1 MTFDGSNSPTNVRP
15 LNMKVLVM
23 GCGRVGA
30 MIATALWE
38 EGHQVVVLDANP
50 ESLRRLPEELQQEA
64 IVGDG
69 TLEED
74 LIRGGIENRDVFVAV
89 SPEDTDNILAA
100 QMAQHVFQV
109 SKVVCRIDDTARYE
123 IYTELGLN
131 AVSSTR
137 LTSGLI
143 LQAVHS

>member
-1 MTFDGSNSPTNVRP
+1 
-15 LNMKVLVM
+15 M

-38 EGHQVVVLDANP
+38 EGHQVVVLDTNA

-74 LIRGGIENRDVFVAV
+74 LRRGGIEATDAFVAV
-89 SPEDTDNILAA
+89 SSGDTPIRSSISWNN
-100 QMAQHVFQV
+100 
-109 SKVVCRIDDTARYE
+109 SGR
-123 IYTELGLN
+123 GL
-131 AVSSTR
+131 
-137 LTSGLI
+137 
-143 LQAVHS
+143 

>member
-1 MTFDGSNSPTNVRP
+1 
-15 LNMKVLVM
+15 M

-38 EGHQVVVLDANP
+38 EGHKVVVLDTNA

-74 LIRGGIENRDVFVAV
+74 LRRGGIEATDAFVAV
-89 SPEDTDNILAA
+89 SSGDTANILAA
-100 QMAQHVFQV
+100 QMAERVFQV
-109 SKVVCRIDDTARYE
+109 NKVICQIDDTARYE
-123 IYTELGLN
+123 IYKELGLT

-137 LTSGLI
+137 LVSDLI
-143 LQAVHS
+143 LEAVHS

>member
-1 MTFDGSNSPTNVRP
+1 
-15 LNMKVLVM
+15 M

-30 MIATALWE
+30 IIATALWE
-38 EGHQVVVLDANP
+38 EGHQVVVLDTNA

-74 LIRGGIENRDVFVAV
+74 LRKGGIEGADAFVAV
-89 SPEDTDNILAA
+89 SSGDTANVLAA
-100 QMAQHVFQV
+100 QMAERVFRV
-109 SKVVCRIDDTARYE
+109 NKVICQIDDTARYE
-123 IYTELGLN
+123 IYKELGLK

-137 LTSGLI
+137 LVSDLI
-143 LQAVHS
+143 LEAVHS

>member
-1 MTFDGSNSPTNVRP
+1 
-15 LNMKVLVM
+15 M

-38 EGHQVVVLDANP
+38 EGHQVVVLDTNA

-74 LIRGGIENRDVFVAV
+74 LRRGGIEGTDAFVAV
-89 SPEDTDNILAA
+89 SSGDTANILAA
-100 QMAQHVFQV
+100 QMAERVFQV
-109 SKVVCRIDDTARYE
+109 NKVICQIDDTARYE
-123 IYTELGLN
+123 IYKELGLM

-137 LTSGLI
+137 LVSDLI
-143 LQAVHS
+143 LEAVHS

>member
-1 MTFDGSNSPTNVRP
+1 
-15 LNMKVLVM
+15 M

-30 MIATALWE
+30 IIATALWE
-38 EGHQVVVLDANP
+38 EGHQVVVLDTNA

-74 LIRGGIENRDVFVAV
+74 LRKGGIENADAFVAV
-89 SPEDTDNILAA
+89 STGDTANILAA
-100 QMAQHVFQV
+100 QMAKHVFQV
-109 SKVVCRIDDTARYE
+109 TKVICRIDDTARYE
-123 IYTELGLN
+123 IYTEMGLK

-137 LTSGLI
+137 MISDLI
-143 LQAVHS
+143 SQAVHS

>member
-1 MTFDGSNSPTNVRP
+1 
-15 LNMKVLVM
+15 M

-38 EGHQVVVLDANP
+38 EGHQVVVLDTNA

-74 LIRGGIENRDVFVAV
+74 LRRGGIEATDAFVAV
-89 SPEDTDNILAA
+89 SSGDTANILAA
-100 QMAQHVFQV
+100 QMAERVFQV
-109 SKVVCRIDDTARYE
+109 NKVICQIDDTARYE
-123 IYTELGLN
+123 IYKELGLT

-137 LTSGLI
+137 LVSDLI
-143 LQAVHS
+143 LEAVHS

>member
-1 MTFDGSNSPTNVRP
+1 
-15 LNMKVLVM
+15 M

-38 EGHQVVVLDANP
+38 EGHQVVVLDTNA

-74 LIRGGIENRDVFVAV
+74 LRRGGIEATDAFVAV
-89 SPEDTDNILAA
+89 SSGDTANILAA
-100 QMAQHVFQV
+100 QMAERVFQV
-109 SKVVCRIDDTARYE
+109 NKVICQIDDTARYE
-123 IYTELGLN
+123 IYKELGLT

-137 LTSGLI
+137 LVPDLI
-143 LQAVHS
+143 LEAVHS

>member
-1 MTFDGSNSPTNVRP
+1 
-15 LNMKVLVM
+15 M

-38 EGHQVVVLDANP
+38 EGHQIVVLDANP

-74 LIRGGIENRDVFVAV
+74 LRKGGIENADAFVAV
-89 SPEDTDNILAA
+89 STGDTANILAA
-100 QMAQHVFQV
+100 QMAKHVFQV
-109 SKVVCRIDDTARYE
+109 TKVICRIDDTARYE
-123 IYTELGLN
+123 IYTEMGLK

-137 LTSGLI
+137 MISDLI
-143 LQAVHS
+143 SQAVHS

>member
-1 MTFDGSNSPTNVRP
+1 
-15 LNMKVLVM
+15 M

-30 MIATALWE
+30 MVATALSE

-74 LIRGGIENRDVFVAV
+74 LRKGGIESTDVFVAV
-89 SPEDTDNILAA
+89 STQDTANLLAA
-100 QMAQHVFQV
+100 QMAKQVFQV
-109 SKVVCRIDDTARYE
+109 AEVVCRIDDTARYQ
-123 IYTELGLN
+123 IYTELGLRT
-131 AVSSTR
+131 VSSTR
-137 LTSGLI
+137 LLSDHI
-143 LQAVHS
+143 LQTLHR

>member
-1 MTFDGSNSPTNVRP
+1 MG
-15 LNMKVLVM
+15 VLVM

-30 MIATALWE
+30 MVATALWG
-38 EGHQVVVLDANP
+38 EGHRVVVMDANP

-74 LIRGGIENRDVFVAV
+74 LRKGGIESADAFVAV
-89 SPEDTDNILAA
+89 STEDTANVLAA

-109 SKVVCRIDDTARYE
+109 NKVICRIDDTARYE

-131 AVSSTR
+131 AVSSTQF
-137 LTSGLI
+137 LSDLI
-143 LQAVHS
+143 LQTVHS